1 MCLFASGCLFH
12 DCLTGC
18 LSVVTLVSVCDR
30 VEITTKYEYCRLY
43 STVKFPRVW
52 RPEAR
57 VFPTDEV
64 SKQRTRC
71 VLLRLC
77 GLFAATD
84 RKMQRRQRPRAPG
97 LPLKMLSA
105 RLNNAMNND
114 PDPNAFY
121 GANKCI
127 DGSQDYKLQECTKL
141 WSRQLA
147 VGPS

>member
-57 VFPTDEV
+57 VFPTDVV

-84 RKMQRRQRPRAPG
+84 RENATPPAAARAWLTAENAQREA
-97 LPLKMLSA
+97 
-105 RLNNAMNND
+105 
-114 PDPNAFY
+114 
-121 GANKCI
+121 
-127 DGSQDYKLQECTKL
+127 E
-141 WSRQLA
+141 
-147 VGPS
+147 